1 MQKKDLNET
10 LKRFKAINEYSFYV
24 GEDDIKGKD
33 EEGKDL
39 ILGEDEENPEDNA
52 EPELDLPEDN
62 KEVEDL
68 SGDAEVEDLTGDVNP
83 DDMGAPEDF
92 NPLDVPPVDAPEM
105 TDNGDEVEV
114 DVTSIVKGSEEAK
127 AAAEESNS
135 KMEELMNSFK
145 ELESRLSA
153 MSALSTKI
161 DNLEQEIEKRNPTPE
176 ERLEMRSLSSYP
188 FNQKLTDYW
197 SEKEG
202 IYDVMNKN
210 GEKKE
215 QEYVL
220 DKDAIESDYNPN
232 TIKNSFNA
240 NEYEEEDI

>member
-39 ILGEDEENPEDNA
+39 ILGEDEENPEADA

-62 KEVEDL
+62 KEVQDLSGDSEVQDL
-68 SGDAEVEDLTGDVNP
+68 SGDAEVQDLSGDTEVQ
-83 DDMGAPEDF
+83 D
-92 NPLDVPPVDAPEM
+92 LS
-105 TDNGDEVEV
+105 GDEVEV
-114 DVTSIVKGSEEAK
+114 DVTSIVKGAEEAK
-127 AAAEESNS
+127 AAAEQSNS

>member
-39 ILGEDEENPEDNA
+39 ILGEDEENPEADA

-62 KEVEDL
+62 KEVQDL
-68 SGDAEVEDLTGDVNP
+68 SGDAEVQDLSGDANP
-83 DDMGAPEDF
+83 DDMA
-92 NPLDVPPVDAPEM
+92 APEM

-127 AAAEESNS
+127 AAAEQSNS
-135 KMEELMNSFK
+135 KMEELLNNFK

-232 TIKNSFNA
+232 TVKNSFSA

>member
-24 GEDDIKGKD
+24 GEDDIKDK
-33 EEGKDL
+33 EGDNL
-39 ILGEDEENPEDNA
+39 ILGEA

-62 KEVEDL
+62 KEVQDL
-68 SGDAEVEDLTGDVNP
+68 SGDAEVEDLSGDVNP
-83 DDMGAPEDF
+83 DDINA
-92 NPLDVPPVDAPEM
+92 LDAAPVDAPET

-114 DVTSIVKGSEEAK
+114 DVTSIVKGSQEAK
-127 AAAEESNS
+127 AAAEQSNS
-135 KMEELMNSFK
+135 KMEELLNNFK

-153 MSALSTKI
+153 MSVLSTKI

-202 IYDVMNKN
+202 FYDVMNKN
-210 GEKKE
+210 SEKKE
-215 QEYVL
+215 TEYVL
-220 DKDAIESDYNPN
+220 DKDAIESDYNQN
-232 TIKNSFNA
+232 TVKNSFNA

>member
-33 EEGKDL
+33 DEGKDL
-39 ILGEDEENPEDNA
+39 ILGEDEENPEADA

-62 KEVEDL
+62 KEVEDLTGDAEVEDL

-83 DDMGAPEDF
+83 LDMEAPGIDS
-92 NPLDVPPVDAPEM
+92 PEM

-127 AAAEESNS
+127 AAAELSNA
-135 KMEELMNSFK
+135 KMEELLNNFK
-145 ELESRLSA
+145 ELENKLSA

-215 QEYVL
+215 TEYVL

-232 TIKNSFNA
+232 TVKNSFNA

>member
-39 ILGEDEENPEDNA
+39 ILGEDEENPEADA

-62 KEVEDL
+62 KEVQDL
-68 SGDAEVEDLTGDVNP
+68 SGDAEVQDLSGDAEVQ
-83 DDMGAPEDF
+83 DLSGDTEVQD
-92 NPLDVPPVDAPEM
+92 LS
-105 TDNGDEVEV
+105 GDEVEV
-114 DVTSIVKGSEEAK
+114 DVTSIVKGAEEAK
-127 AAAEESNS
+127 AAAEQSNS
-135 KMEELMNSFK
+135 KMEELLNNFK

-153 MSALSTKI
+153 MSVLSTKI

-232 TIKNSFNA
+232 TVKNSFSA

>member
-39 ILGEDEENPEDNA
+39 ILGEDEENPEADA

-62 KEVEDL
+62 KEVQDLSGDSEVQDL
-68 SGDAEVEDLTGDVNP
+68 SGDAEVQDLSGDTEVQ
-83 DDMGAPEDF
+83 D
-92 NPLDVPPVDAPEM
+92 LS
-105 TDNGDEVEV
+105 GDEVEV
-114 DVTSIVKGSEEAK
+114 DVTSIVKGAEEAK
-127 AAAEESNS
+127 AAAEQSNS

-232 TIKNSFNA
+232 TVKNSFSA